1 MTPAIGL
8 AAALALLAGACQ
20 QLPDVL
26 ASPYGASARPDLI
39 WTQTVTPQPAPYH
52 PPPLATLTPAPS
64 ATAVIGTNGAS
75 DRQGYVTSAPSHSST
90 SLLTPNPAPPSTS
103 LIGPQRA
110 DWKPGGGF

>member
-20 QLPDVL
+20 QLPDL
-26 ASPYGASARPDLI
+26 FANSYGASARPDPI

-52 PPPLATLTPAPS
+52 PPPLATLTPAPA
-64 ATAVIGTNGAS
+64 ATPVIGTNAAS
-75 DRQGYVTSAPSHSST
+75 GRQGYVTSAPSHSST
-90 SLLTPNPAPPSTS
+90 SLLTPNPAPPSAS